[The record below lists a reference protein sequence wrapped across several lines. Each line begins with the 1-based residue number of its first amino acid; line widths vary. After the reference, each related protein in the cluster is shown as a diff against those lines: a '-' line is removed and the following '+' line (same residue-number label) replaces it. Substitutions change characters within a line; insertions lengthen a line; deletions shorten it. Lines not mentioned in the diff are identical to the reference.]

1 MGGYFL
7 GETKLRL
14 GTCSASLPCA
24 ASPLI
29 LASNLMWSIHMQDR
43 MSKRKVQRFQAG
55 VEL

>member
-1 MGGYFL
+1 MAGYFL

-14 GTCSASLPCA
+14 GTCSALLPCA